1 MRTTFCSSN
10 LVRLLGEWVPAA
22 PDASGMDFAERLSL
36 QLNPLDAIALQ
47 AVNQQVRARRTAARA
62 TPAALARTLRDDIE
76 RVRGT
81 LAHAIAQEVEP
92 FFDVPLSSRS
102 KTRASLPSPAE
113 AAWSGYQHRHAA
125 LQRQMD
131 QMVAAVRDHV
141 RQALST
147 ASPRLQQLAALD
159 ATLEKV
165 LAAREQAALPRI
177 PRLLQRRFEQL
188 RKDHER
194 ATGPDDAGDDPAHW
208 SRPGGW
214 LHAFAQDWRR
224 VLLAERDLRLDPVA
238 GLVEAAATDAN
249 TTP

>member
-10 LVRLLGEWVPAA
+10 LVRLLDEWVPAA
-22 PDASGMDFAERLSL
+22 PDTSGMDFAERLSL
-36 QLNPLDAIALQ
+36 QLDPLDAIALQ
-47 AVNQQVRARRTAARA
+47 AVNQQVRARRTAARR
-62 TPAALARTLRDDIE
+62 TPAALARTLRDDLE

-81 LAHAIAQEVEP
+81 LAHAIEQEVEP
-92 FFDVPLSSRS
+92 FFDVPLPGRGKSR
-102 KTRASLPSPAE
+102 AVLPSPAD
-113 AAWSGYQHRHAA
+113 AAWSGHQHRHAA

-141 RQALST
+141 RQSLST

-194 ATGPDDAGDDPAHW
+194 AVQQDGAEDDPKRW
-208 SRPGGW
+208 SQPGGW

-238 GLVEAAATDAN
+238 GLVEAVATDTN
-249 TTP
+249 Q

>member
-1 MRTTFCSSN
+1 
-10 LVRLLGEWVPAA
+10 
-22 PDASGMDFAERLSL
+22 MDFAERLSL
-36 QLNPLDAIALQ
+36 QLDPLDAIALQ
-47 AVNQQVRARRTAARA
+47 AVNQQVRARRSAARV
-62 TPAALARTLRDDIE
+62 TPPALARRLREDLE

-81 LAHAIAQEVEP
+81 LAQAIAQPVEP
-92 FFDVPLSSRS
+92 FHDVQLPGRG
-102 KTRASLPSPAE
+102 KQAQLPSPAD

-131 QMVAAVRDHV
+131 QLVPALRDQV
-141 RQALST
+141 RQALAG
-147 ASPRLQQLAALD
+147 ASPRLQQLAVLD

-188 RKDHER
+188 RKAHES
-194 ATGPDDAGDDPAHW
+194 AAAQEGPGIDDPLAW

-214 LHAFAQDWRR
+214 LHAFAQDWTR

-238 GLVEAAATDAN
+238 GLVEATATDN
-249 TTP
+249 DTTA

>member
-1 MRTTFCSSN
+1 MRTTFCSST

-22 PDASGMDFAERLSL
+22 PDAAGMDFAERLSL
-36 QLNPLDAIALQ
+36 LLNPLDAISLQ
-47 AVNQQVRARRTAARA
+47 AVNQQVRARRTAART
-62 TPAALARTLRDDIE
+62 TPPALARKLREDLE

-81 LAHAIAQEVEP
+81 LAHAISQEVEP
-92 FFDVPLSSRS
+92 FFDIQLPGRG
-102 KTRASLPSPAE
+102 KRAGLPSHAD

-125 LQRQMD
+125 LQRQME
-131 QMVAAVRDHV
+131 QMTTAVRDHV

-177 PRLLQRRFEQL
+177 PRILQRRFDGL
-188 RKDHER
+188 RKAHGR
-194 ATGPDDAGDDPAHW
+194 AVADEDAAADDPTAW

-214 LHAFAQDWRR
+214 LHAFAQDWRQ

-238 GLVEAAATDAN
+238 GLVEAAATDNDTSA
-249 TTP
+249 

>member
-22 PDASGMDFAERLSL
+22 PDAPGMDFAERLSL

-47 AVNQQVRARRTAARA
+47 AVNQHVRGRRAAARA
-62 TPAALARTLRDDIE
+62 TPPALARRLREDLE
-76 RVRGT
+76 RARGT

-92 FFDVPLSSRS
+92 FLEVPLPGRG
-102 KTRASLPSPAE
+102 KRAELPSPAD

-141 RQALST
+141 RQSLAGG
-147 ASPRLQQLAALD
+147 SPRLQRLAALD

-165 LAAREQAALPRI
+165 LAARDQAALPRI

-188 RKDHER
+188 RKAHET
-194 ATGPDDAGDDPAHW
+194 ADGDPASW

-214 LHAFAQDWRR
+214 LHAFAQEWRQ

-238 GLVEAAATDAN
+238 GLVEAAATDPDNEPSA
-249 TTP
+249 

>member
-47 AVNQQVRARRTAARA
+47 AVNQQVRARRTAGRA
-62 TPAALARTLRDDIE
+62 TPATLARTLRDDVE

-92 FFDVPLSSRS
+92 FFDVPLSGRS
-102 KTRASLPSPAE
+102 KTRAALPSPAE
-113 AAWSGYQHRHAA
+113 AAWSGYQHRHAT

-194 ATGPDDAGDDPAHW
+194 AAAQDDAGDDPAHW

-214 LHAFAQDWRR
+214 LHAFAHDWRR

-238 GLVEAAATDAN
+238 GLVEAVATDTN
-249 TTP
+249 Q